1 MKQKTKRI
9 FLNQK
14 ITEIEENISRFK
26 KYYDYDG
33 TEYRGTKEVGNLSK
47 QPTDEDYYIPIRTI
61 SAFDN
66 SYIEYESKG
75 DKDKILLVKEYL
87 NKIRPH
93 LSDMIYDHETE
104 RKLKVHSVNNV
115 ID

>member
-1 MKQKTKRI
+1 MKKN
-9 FLNQK
+9 LL
-14 ITEIEENISRFK
+14 ELEENLSRFK

-33 TEYRGTKEVGNLSK
+33 TEHRGTKEVGNLSK

-75 DKDKILLVKEYL
+75 DKDKILSIKEYL

-104 RKLKVHSVNNV
+104 RKLKVHSVNKV